1 MKMTAMS
8 SFAFRMVAAALVCAG
23 MLAQDQAPPN
33 FKASTNLVIINV
45 SVKDKSGKAIEDLKK
60 DQFTLLEDGKP
71 QQIAVFEMERLN
83 GETLPAL
90 EAPAPALKTRGPAE
104 AKPTPPP
111 ANAAPAPAFKPD
123 QLKDRRLIAMFFDL
137 SSMQPAEQIRA
148 RDAAIKFIDT
158 QMTASDTVEIMTL
171 TNELRVVQDFSND
184 RETLVTAIQAL
195 RVGDSSELAALAATG
210 ADSTDDSGEFTAD
223 DTEFNIFNT
232 DRKLSALE
240 DAARK
245 LAAYPEKKALVYFS
259 SGVGK
264 TGVDNQSQLRAT
276 VNSAVRANVAF
287 YPIDARGL
295 VAMAP
300 AGDATQASPKGTGV
314 FTGNTYATNR
324 TSFHDTQDT
333 IYTLAADTGGKAL
346 LDSNDLTLG
355 IKAVQAD
362 FNSYYVLGYYS
373 ANPAADG
380 KYRHVT
386 VKIASLP
393 ESAKLDYR
401 KGYYAAKVWGKMNAS
416 DKERQLEDA
425 LTLDDPFTELPLAM
439 EVDYFQTGRDKY
451 FVPITVRIAGSA
463 LGLSP
468 KSTTDLDFIGQIRD
482 PHGKMLGGIRD
493 EIKLKLT
500 EQNAAQL
507 AQRHVEYDTGVTLP
521 PGDYTLRFL
530 ARENENGKMGTFEM
544 KFNVPDLSKQVS
556 SVRMSSVVWSNQR
569 EPLAASIGN
578 AGGSNKKLLEAHPL
592 VENGQKLIPDITR
605 VFRKNQKLYVYFE
618 VYDPGTVATPSVSAE
633 LTMFRGK
640 SKSFESAPVR
650 VTKAKSGHPNTL
662 AMEFEMPLAN
672 IPPGQ
677 YTCQVSV
684 IDEQARKFGF
694 ARAGLVVLQ

>member
-1 MKMTAMS
+1 MLAMS
-8 SFAFRMVAAALVCAG
+8 SSAFRIVSAAMVCAA
-23 MLAQDQAPPN
+23 MLAQDQPAPT
-33 FKASTNLVIINV
+33 FKTNTNLVVVNV
-45 SVKDKSGKAIEDLKK
+45 AIKDKSGKAIEDLKK
-60 DQFTLLEDGKP
+60 EQFTLFEDGKP
-71 QQIAVFEMERLN
+71 QQIAVFDLQRLN

-90 EAPAPALKTRGPAE
+90 EALAPTLKTRGPVE

-111 ANAAPAPAFKPD
+111 APPVTAD

-148 RDAAIKFIDT
+148 RDAAVKFINT
-158 QMTASDTVEIMTL
+158 QMTVSDMVSIMTL
-171 TNELRVVQDFSND
+171 TNELRVVQDFTND
-184 RETLVTAIQAL
+184 RETLLSVIQSL

-240 DAARK
+240 DATRK
-245 LAAYPEKKALVYFS
+245 LAPYPEKKALVYFS
-259 SGVGK
+259 SGIGK
-264 TGVDNQSQLRAT
+264 TGVDNQSQIRAT
-276 VNSAVRANVAF
+276 VNAAVRANVSF

-300 AGDATQASPKGTGV
+300 AGDATVASPKGTGV
-314 FTGNTYATNR
+314 FTGSAQTSAR

-355 IKAVQAD
+355 IKAVQTD
-362 FNSYYVLGYYS
+362 ISSYYVLGYYS
-373 ANPAADG
+373 ANPAQDG

-386 VKIASLP
+386 VKVASLP
-393 ESAKLDYR
+393 ESAKIDYR
-401 KGYYAAKVWGKMNAS
+401 KGYYAAKVWGKMNSS

-425 LTLDDPFTELPLAM
+425 LTLDDPFTDLPLAM
-439 EVDYFQTGRDKY
+439 EVDYFQTSHDKY
-451 FVPITVRIAGSA
+451 FVPITVRISGSS
-463 LGLSP
+463 LDLSP

-482 PHGKMLGGIRD
+482 LHGKLLGGVRD

-500 EQNAAQL
+500 EENAAQL

-521 PGDYTLRFL
+521 PGDYNLRFL
-530 ARENENGKMGTFEM
+530 ARENQNGKMGTFEM
-544 KFNVPDLSKQVS
+544 KFNVPDLSKQTA

-578 AGGSNKKLLEAHPL
+578 ASGNKKLLNEHPL
-592 VENGQKLIPDITR
+592 VDNGQKLIPDITR
-605 VFRKNQKLYVYFE
+605 VFRKDQKLYVYFE

-633 LTMFRGK
+633 LMMFRGK
-640 SKSFESAPVR
+640 AKAFESSPVR
-650 VTKAKSGHPNTL
+650 VTKPKSGRPNTL
-662 AMEFEMPLAN
+662 AFQFEMPLAN
-672 IPPGQ
+672 IPPGR

-694 ARAGLVVLQ
+694 ARAPLVVLQ

>member
-1 MKMTAMS
+1 MSAMS
-8 SFAFRMVAAALVCAG
+8 RHALQIISAALLCAG
-23 MLAQDQAPPN
+23 LLAQDQPSPT
-33 FKASTNLVIINV
+33 FKTNTNLVIVNV
-45 SVKDKSGKAIEDLKK
+45 AVKDKSGKAVEDLKK

-71 QQIAVFEMERLN
+71 QQISVFELQRLN
-83 GETLPAL
+83 GETLPVL
-90 EAPAPALKTRGPAE
+90 EAPAPTLKTRGPAE
-104 AKPTPPP
+104 TKPAPPPP
-111 ANAAPAPAFKPD
+111 APVTAD

-148 RDAAIKFIDT
+148 RDAAVKFIDT
-158 QMTASDTVEIMTL
+158 QMTASDMVSIMTL
-171 TNELRVVQDFSND
+171 TNELRVVQDFTND
-184 RETLVTAIQAL
+184 RETLLSVIQSL
-195 RVGDSSELAALAATG
+195 RVGDSSELAAIAATG

-240 DAARK
+240 DATRK
-245 LAAYPEKKALVYFS
+245 LAPFPEKKALVYFS
-259 SGVGK
+259 SGIGK
-264 TGVDNQSQLRAT
+264 TGVDNQSQIRAT
-276 VNSAVRANVAF
+276 VNAAVRANVSF

-314 FTGNTYATNR
+314 FTGSAQTSAR

-355 IKAVQAD
+355 IKAVQTD
-362 FNSYYVLGYYS
+362 ISSYYVLGYYS
-373 ANPAADG
+373 ANPAQDG

-386 VKIASLP
+386 VKIGSLP
-393 ESAKLDYR
+393 ESAKIDYR
-401 KGYYAAKVWGKMNAS
+401 RGYYAAKVWGKMNSS

-425 LTLDDPFTELPLAM
+425 LTLDDPFTDLPLAM

-451 FVPITVRIAGSA
+451 FVPITVRISGSS
-463 LGLSP
+463 LDLSP

-482 PHGKMLGGIRD
+482 LRGKLLGGVRD

-500 EQNAAQL
+500 EENAAQL
-507 AQRHVEYDTGVTLP
+507 TQRHVEYDTGVTLP
-521 PGDYTLRFL
+521 PGDYNLRFL
-530 ARENENGKMGTFEM
+530 ARENQNGKMGTFEM
-544 KFNVPDLSKQVS
+544 KFNVPDLSKQSS

-578 AGGSNKKLLEAHPL
+578 AGNNKKLLNEHPL
-592 VENGQKLIPDITR
+592 VDNGQKLIPDITR
-605 VFRKNQKLYVYFE
+605 VFRKDQKLYVYFE
-618 VYDPGTVATPSVSAE
+618 VYDPGTIASPSVSAE
-633 LTMFRGK
+633 LMMFRGK
-640 SKSFESAPVR
+640 SKAFESAPVR
-650 VTKAKSGHPNTL
+650 VTKPKSGRPNTL
-662 AMEFEMPLAN
+662 AFEFQMPLAN
-672 IPPGQ
+672 IPPGR

-694 ARAGLVVLQ
+694 ARAPLVVLQ

>member
-1 MKMTAMS
+1 MQKSTLAS
-8 SFAFRMVAAALVCAG
+8 WILCAALGSVCVS
-23 MLAQDQAPPN
+23 AQDQPTT
-33 FKASTNLVIINV
+33 FKTNTNLVIINV
-45 SVKDKSGKAIEDLKK
+45 TVRDKSGKAIEDLKK

-71 QQIAVFEMERLN
+71 QTISVFELEHLN

-90 EAPAPALKTRGPAE
+90 EAPIAASKAGKQIEIKAPPE
-104 AKPTPPP
+104 AKPAAPQQPP
-111 ANAAPAPAFKPD
+111 APLTSE
-123 QLKDRRLIAMFFDL
+123 QLRDRRLIAMFFDF

-148 RDAAIKFIDT
+148 RDAAIQFIDT
-158 QMTASDTVEIMTL
+158 QMTASDAVSIMTL
-171 TNELRVVQDFSND
+171 TNDIRVIQDFTVD
-184 RETLVTAIQAL
+184 RETLVGVINSL

-210 ADSTDDSGEFTAD
+210 ADPTDTSGEFTAD

-240 DAARK
+240 QAARK

-276 VNSAVRANVAF
+276 VNAAVRANVAF

-295 VAMAP
+295 VAIPP

-314 FTGNTYATNR
+314 FTGNTQTTNR
-324 TSFHDTQDT
+324 SSFHDSQDT

-355 IKAVQAD
+355 IKAVQTD
-362 FNSYYVLGYYS
+362 FSSYYVLGYYS
-373 ANPAADG
+373 ANPAQDG

-386 VKIASLP
+386 VKVASLA

-401 KGYYAAKVWGKMNAS
+401 RGYYAGKVWGKMNSS

-425 LTLDDPFTELPLAM
+425 LTLDDPFTQLPLAM

-500 EQNAAQL
+500 EENAAQL

-521 PGDYTLRFL
+521 PGDYSLRFL
-530 ARENENGKMGTFEM
+530 ARENQNGKMGTFEM
-544 KFNVPDLSKQVS
+544 KFTVPDLSKQS
-556 SVRMSSVVWSNQR
+556 TVRMSSVVWSNQR
-569 EPLAASIGN
+569 EPLSASIGD
-578 AGGSNKKLLEAHPL
+578 AGGS
-592 VENGQKLIPDITR
+592 
-605 VFRKNQKLYVYFE
+605 
-618 VYDPGTVATPSVSAE
+618 
-633 LTMFRGK
+633 
-640 SKSFESAPVR
+640 
-650 VTKAKSGHPNTL
+650 
-662 AMEFEMPLAN
+662 
-672 IPPGQ
+672 
-677 YTCQVSV
+677 
-684 IDEQARKFGF
+684 
-694 ARAGLVVLQ
+694 

>member
-1 MKMTAMS
+1 MTTSMS
-8 SFAFRMVAAALVCAG
+8 NSALRIISAALACAG
-23 MLAQDQAPPN
+23 LLAQEQPAPTFRTN
-33 FKASTNLVIINV
+33 TNLVIINV
-45 SVKDKSGKAIEDLKK
+45 AIKDKSGKAVEGLKK

-71 QQIAVFEMERLN
+71 QQISVFELEHLN
-83 GETLPAL
+83 GETLPPL
-90 EAPAPALKTRGPAE
+90 EVPAPTLKTRGPAE
-104 AKPTPPP
+104 NKPTPPVE
-111 ANAAPAPAFKPD
+111 APPVNSTLKSD

-148 RDAAIKFIDT
+148 RDAAMKFINT
-158 QMTASDTVEIMTL
+158 QMTASDTVSIMTL
-171 TNELRVVQDFSND
+171 TNELRVVQEFTND
-184 RETLVTAIQAL
+184 RETIVTAIQSL
-195 RVGDSSELAALAATG
+195 RIGDSSELAAVAATG

-245 LAAYPEKKALVYFS
+245 LAPFPEKKALVYFS
-259 SGVGK
+259 SGIGK
-264 TGVDNQSQLRAT
+264 TGVDNQSQIRAT
-276 VNSAVRANVAF
+276 VNAAVRANVAF

-314 FTGNTYATNR
+314 FTGSTYTSNR

-355 IKAVQAD
+355 IKAAQTD
-362 FNSYYVLGYYS
+362 ISSYYVLGYYS
-373 ANPAADG
+373 SNGAQDG
-380 KYRHVT
+380 KYRKIT
-386 VKIASLP
+386 VKVAPLP
-393 ESAKLDYR
+393 ESAKIDYR
-401 KGYYAAKVWGKMNAS
+401 KGYYAGKVWGKMNSS

-425 LTLDDPFTELPLAM
+425 LTLDDPFTDLPLAM

-451 FVPITVRIAGSA
+451 FVPITVRIAGSS
-463 LGLSP
+463 LDLSP

-482 PHGKMLGGIRD
+482 PHGKMLGGVRD

-500 EQNAAQL
+500 EENAAQL

-521 PGDYTLRFL
+521 PGDYNLRFL
-530 ARENENGKMGTFEM
+530 ARENQNGKMGTFEM
-544 KFNVPDLSKQVS
+544 KFNVPDLSKPSS
-556 SVRMSSVVWSNQR
+556 SVKMSSVVWSNQR
-569 EPLAASIGN
+569 EPLSASIGT
-578 AGGSNKKLLEAHPL
+578 AGANKKLLNEHPL
-592 VENGQKLIPDITR
+592 VDNGTKLIPDITR

-618 VYDPGTVATPSVSAE
+618 VYDPGTIASPSVSAE

-650 VTKAKSGHPNTL
+650 VTKPKSGRANTL
-662 AMEFEMPLAN
+662 VFEFQMPLEN
-672 IPPGQ
+672 IPPGR

-694 ARAGLVVLQ
+694 ARAPLVVLQ

>member
-1 MKMTAMS
+1 MLT
-8 SFAFRMVAAALVCAG
+8 FRIASAALLCAAA
-23 MLAQDQAPPN
+23 LAQDQPSPT
-33 FKASTNLVIINV
+33 FKANTNLVIVNV
-45 SVKDKSGKAIEDLKK
+45 AVKDKSGKAIEDLKK

-71 QQIAVFEMERLN
+71 QQIAVFELQHLN

-90 EAPAPALKTRGPAE
+90 EAPAPATLKTRGPVE
-104 AKPTPPP
+104 AKPPASEPPP
-111 ANAAPAPAFKPD
+111 PVKAD

-148 RDAAIKFIDT
+148 REAATKFIDT
-158 QMTASDTVEIMTL
+158 QMTASDTVSVMTL
-171 TNELRVVQDFSND
+171 TNELRVVQEFTND
-184 RETLVTAIQAL
+184 RETLLTAIQAL

-210 ADSTDDSGEFTAD
+210 ADATDDSGEFTAD

-240 DAARK
+240 DAVRK
-245 LAAYPEKKALVYFS
+245 LAPFPEKKALVYFS
-259 SGVGK
+259 SGIGK
-264 TGVDNQSQLRAT
+264 TGVDNQSQIRAT
-276 VNSAVRANVAF
+276 VNAAVRANVSF

-314 FTGNTYATNR
+314 FTGAGQLSAR

-355 IKAVQAD
+355 IKAAQTD
-362 FNSYYVLGYYS
+362 ISSYYILGYYS
-373 ANPAADG
+373 ANPAQDG

-393 ESAKLDYR
+393 ESAKVDYR
-401 KGYYAAKVWGKMNAS
+401 KGYYAAKVWGKMNSS

-425 LTLDDPFTELPLAM
+425 LTLDDPFTDLPLAL
-439 EVDYFQTGRDKY
+439 EVDYFQTARDKY
-451 FVPITVRIAGSA
+451 FVPITVRISGSS
-463 LGLSP
+463 LDLSP
-468 KSTTDLDFIGQIRD
+468 KSSTDLDFIGQIRD
-482 PHGKMLGGIRD
+482 PHGKMLGGVRD
-493 EIKLKLT
+493 EIKLRLT
-500 EQNAAQL
+500 DENAAQL

-521 PGDYTLRFL
+521 PGDYNLRFL
-530 ARENENGKMGTFEM
+530 ARENQNGKMGTFEM
-544 KFNVPDLSKQVS
+544 KFTVPDLSKQTS

-569 EPLAASIGN
+569 EPLSASIGT
-578 AGGSNKKLLEAHPL
+578 AGANKKLLNEHPL
-592 VENGQKLIPDITR
+592 VENGTKLIPDITR

-618 VYDPGTVATPSVSAE
+618 VYDPGTEASPSVSAE
-633 LTMFRGK
+633 LMMFRGK
-640 SKSFESAPVR
+640 SKAFESAPVR
-650 VTKAKSGHPNTL
+650 VTKPKSGRPNTL
-662 AMEFEMPLAN
+662 AFEFQMPLAN
-672 IPPGQ
+672 IPPGR

-694 ARAGLVVLQ
+694 ARAPLVVLQ